1 MKDTIRVLLDEF
13 VRKTLVPFTESD
25 VSKYLLKKKHPCSSD
40 KIREYLQSSSNVF
53 VDMYGNFF
61 SRAGIFSSRYF
72 SFVPTKTEV
81 ENGYLVIGHRI
92 MPFAD
97 PEVLPCDLHFFFC
110 GDMITKKNVVVNSR
124 DIYPLYQFYGEEYVP
139 QIIAQD
145 PANIFLDLSETD
157 FELPSQVNLTVLN
170 LEEFYKKVDFKVGD
184 RIVALVSDWDK
195 GFINIAPF
203 RKRNSNPFEQTSV
216 DAKREKWEA
225 AFEKSLCTSLENF
238 GPCSSIEEQLAFAYL
253 DNIEKFCV
261 THCSSVQEVLAKS
274 NKFEFT
280 LYGVETRLWL
290 KDKQIPAM
298 NPKMMMMN
306 PPEELVEQFPKKET
320 KIENVLNRLGLL
332 VPEWIFDGFILDLL
346 FNKSDDIEKLI
357 EKIVPDL
364 IVLEDSDYK
373 AILLHLE
380 KKYAILRKGYNWFA
394 DYQVAKYRH
403 EVLELYSKIVAVFYE
418 IEYQKVN
425 LQELNQQHLVILTQL
440 SGHVSSLIY
449 SFTQQDSFSE
459 KDLSTLEASL
469 EGMNFNFEE
478 SAKVIK
484 GNLLE
489 LQKRKF
495 GIVRNSEDKNE

>member
-1 MKDTIRVLLDEF
+1 MKETIRVLLDEF
-13 VRKTLVPFTESD
+13 VRKTLVPFTEAD

-53 VDMYGNFF
+53 VDMYGKYF
-61 SRAGIFSSRYF
+61 SRAGIFSERYF

-97 PEVLPCDLHFFFC
+97 PEILPCDLHFFFC
-110 GDMITKKNVVVNSR
+110 GDMIGKKNVVVNSH
-124 DIYPLYQFYGEEYVP
+124 DIYPLYQFFGEEYVP

-145 PANIFLDLSETD
+145 PANFFLDLSETD

-170 LEEFYKKVDFKVGD
+170 LENFYKKVDFKVGD

-195 GFINIAPF
+195 GFVNIAPF

-225 AFEKSLCTSLENF
+225 AFEKSLVTSLDNF
-238 GPCSSIEEQLAFAYL
+238 GPCSSIEEQFVFAYL
-253 DNIEKFCV
+253 NNIEKFCV
-261 THCSSVQEVLAKS
+261 THCSSIQEVLAKS

-280 LYGVETRLWL
+280 LYGVETRLWF
-290 KDKQIPAM
+290 KDKEIPAM

-306 PPEELVEQFPKKET
+306 PPEEYLEHLPKKET
-320 KIENVLNRLGLL
+320 KIESILNRLGLL
-332 VPEWIFDGFILDLL
+332 VPEWVFDGFILDLL
-346 FNKSDDIEKLI
+346 FNKENDFDKII

-364 IVLEDSDYK
+364 IVLDDSDYK
-373 AILLHLE
+373 SIMLHLE
-380 KKYAILRKGYNWFA
+380 KKYDILRKGYNWFA
-394 DYQVAKYRH
+394 DYHFAKYRH
-403 EVLELYSKIVAVFYE
+403 ETLELYSKIVAVFYE

-425 LQELNQQHLVILTQL
+425 LQELDQQHLVILTQL

-495 GIVRNSEDKNE
+495 GIVRNLEDKNE

>member
-1 MKDTIRVLLDEF
+1 
-13 VRKTLVPFTESD
+13 
-25 VSKYLLKKKHPCSSD
+25 
-40 KIREYLQSSSNVF
+40 
-53 VDMYGNFF
+53 MYGKYF
-61 SRAGIFSSRYF
+61 SRAGIFSERYF

-97 PEVLPCDLHFFFC
+97 PEILPCDLHFFFC

-184 RIVALVSDWDK
+184 RIVGLVSDWDK

-459 KDLSTLEASL
+459 RDLLTLEASL

>member
-1 MKDTIRVLLDEF
+1 MKDTIRDLLDEF

-25 VSKYLLKKKHPCSSD
+25 VSKYLLKKKHPCNSG
-40 KIREYLQSSSNVF
+40 KILEYLQNSPNVF
-53 VDMYGNFF
+53 VDMYGKFF

-92 MPFAD
+92 MPFSD
-97 PEVLPCDLHFFFC
+97 PNMLPCDLHFFFC
-110 GDMITKKNVVVNSR
+110 GDIIPKKKIKVNTR

-145 PANIFLDLSETD
+145 PANFLLDLTETD
-157 FELPSQVNLTVLN
+157 FELPAQINLTVLD

-195 GFINIAPF
+195 GFVNIAPF

-216 DAKREKWEA
+216 DAKREKWEI
-225 AFEKSLCTSLENF
+225 AFEKSLCTSLDAF
-238 GPCSSIEEQLAFAYL
+238 GPCSSIEEQFVFAYL
-253 DNIEKFCV
+253 NNIEKFCV
-261 THCSSVQEVLAKS
+261 THCSSIQEVLAKS
-274 NKFEFT
+274 KKFEFT
-280 LYGVETRLWL
+280 LYGVETRLWF
-290 KDKQIPAM
+290 KDKEIPAM
-298 NPKMMMMN
+298 NPQMMMN
-306 PPEELVEQFPKKET
+306 PPEEFAEHLSKKET
-320 KIENVLNRLGLL
+320 KIENLLNRLGLL
-332 VPEWIFDGFILDLL
+332 VPDWIFDGFILDSL
-346 FNKSDDIEKLI
+346 FNKEIDFDKII
-357 EKIVPDL
+357 QKIVPDL
-364 IVLEDSDYK
+364 IVLSEADYK
-373 AILLHLE
+373 LILLHLE
-380 KKYAILRKGYNWFA
+380 KKYDILRKGYNWFA

-403 EVLELYSKIVAVFYE
+403 EILELYSKIVAVFYE

-449 SFTQQDSFSE
+449 SFTQNESITE
-459 KDLSTLEASL
+459 KDLSALEASL

-484 GNLLE
+484 DNLLE

-495 GIVRNSEDKNE
+495 GIVQNLEDKNE

>member
-1 MKDTIRVLLDEF
+1 VA
-13 VRKTLVPFTESD
+13 
-25 VSKYLLKKKHPCSSD
+25 
-40 KIREYLQSSSNVF
+40 
-53 VDMYGNFF
+53 
-61 SRAGIFSSRYF
+61 SRSVA
-72 SFVPTKTEV
+72 THA
-81 ENGYLVIGHRI
+81 L
-92 MPFAD
+92 
-97 PEVLPCDLHFFFC
+97 
-110 GDMITKKNVVVNSR
+110 
-124 DIYPLYQFYGEEYVP
+124 
-139 QIIAQD
+139 
-145 PANIFLDLSETD
+145 NIFCDYGDVYACLKTG
-157 FELPSQVNLTVLN
+157 FNIVN
-170 LEEFYKKVDFKVGD
+170 
-184 RIVALVSDWDK
+184 
-195 GFINIAPF
+195 
-203 RKRNSNPFEQTSV
+203 
-216 DAKREKWEA
+216 
-225 AFEKSLCTSLENF
+225 
-238 GPCSSIEEQLAFAYL
+238 
-253 DNIEKFCV
+253 
-261 THCSSVQEVLAKS
+261 CSSVQEVLAKS

-449 SFTQQDSFSE
+449 SFTQNESIPE
-459 KDLSTLEASL
+459 KDLSALEASL

-484 GNLLE
+484 DNLLE

-495 GIVRNSEDKNE
+495 GIVHNSEEKNG